1 MGGVAHISY
10 KVRGVSHF
18 SNVRFS
24 ICSLKIV
31 SLLSLPLLFGLVNS
45 NITLDKR
52 QLLDTTYLFLYNSH
66 LTHDSNYMGC
76 TKIDVTSPI
85 SSMQNDAY
93 LNSFLDFNKSNILY
107 KREHQNKKP
116 RKTHIL
122 ILTASLKK

>member
-1 MGGVAHISY
+1 MLCDSSSKLLINNKMGGVTHISY
-10 KVRGVSHF
+10 KDREVSHF

-45 NITLDKR
+45 NITLDKS

-76 TKIDVTSPI
+76 TKINVTIAHFFDV
-85 SSMQNDAY
+85 
-93 LNSFLDFNKSNILY
+93 
-107 KREHQNKKP
+107 E
-116 RKTHIL
+116 
-122 ILTASLKK
+122 